1 VLAIRLLSRRSCQ
14 KFIEAAKEN
23 PDRADQLMQVAKAL
37 QGIADSQASG
47 PPLLDMNQPPV
58 GAKPLASVSKMFH
71 YLRAAMREQLE
82 PGNVGPLKAVIILSV
97 GFTSLT
103 LSGWTAALAIT
114 GHPAALLYN
123 IIFSAVILLY
133 DTLTF
138 VVYIS
143 FMVWITYSV
152 WDIAS

>member
-1 VLAIRLLSRRSCQ
+1 
-14 KFIEAAKEN
+14 
-23 PDRADQLMQVAKAL
+23 
-37 QGIADSQASG
+37 
-47 PPLLDMNQPPV
+47 
-58 GAKPLASVSKMFH
+58 
-71 YLRAAMREQLE
+71 MREQLE